1 MTTAQ
6 MTTIKNPTALA
17 LVEAMLQTS
26 TDDFDTPLSEI
37 YSPAEVLPESVE
49 RIYLEF
55 QRFIEMVEPEIDKVD
70 EREWNSLDEFYL
82 DSRPDNP
89 TELYF
94 IYTRNYEGEGFWN
107 KGKWDESVSNILTR
121 AAHSFPEIV
130 ASLDDNGRIYFH

>member
-1 MTTAQ
+1 MTAAQ

-37 YSPAEVLPESVE
+37 YSPAEVLPESVK
-49 RIYLEF
+49 RLYLEF
-55 QRFIEMVEPEIDKVD
+55 QRFIEMVEPDIAKVT

-107 KGKWDESVSNILTR
+107 TGKWDESVSRILSN

-130 ASLDDNGRIYFH
+130 ACLDDNGRIYFV

>member
-1 MTTAQ
+1 MTKTQ

-26 TDDFDTPLSEI
+26 TDDFDTALSAI
-37 YSPAEVLPESVE
+37 YSPAEVSPESVE
-49 RIYLEF
+49 KLYLEF
-55 QRFIEMVEPEIDKVD
+55 QRFIEMVEPEIAKVT
-70 EREWNSLDEFYL
+70 EKEWNTLDEFYL

-107 KGKWDESVSNILTR
+107 KGKWDELVSSILTR

-130 ASLDDNGRIYFH
+130 ACLDDNGRIYFV

>member
-1 MTTAQ
+1 

-17 LVEAMLQTS
+17 LVEAMLETS

-37 YSPAEVLPESVE
+37 YSPAEVRPESVE
-49 RIYLEF
+49 RLYLEF
-55 QRFIEMVEPEIDKVD
+55 QRFIEMVEPEIAKAT
-70 EREWNSLDEFYL
+70 EKEWNSLDEFYL

-89 TELYF
+89 AEVYF

-107 KGKWDESVSNILTR
+107 KGKWDESVSRILSN

-130 ASLDDNGRIYFH
+130 ASLDDNGRIYFL